1 MIGYGKEDEHF
12 VAELTYNY
20 GVRTYKPGNVHIAS
34 LIKSSEVFSKV
45 RIVTVPFKSS
55 QRI

>member
-1 MIGYGKEDEHF
+1 MIGYGDEDSNF

-34 LIKSSEVFSKV
+34 LIKSDSVFAKERGLLIMSSH
-45 RIVTVPFKSS
+45 KSF
-55 QRI
+55 